1 MPAVTP
7 VFIPGLLCTDYL
19 FASQREALARRD
31 YLADTLQHDLITE
44 MAEAALAGVDG
55 MVVPIGLSMGGYV
68 ALEMARLAPQRVAG
82 MALLSTNCRAD
93 TDDQRAQRRDA
104 IKMAA
109 HKGFQGVTRHLL
121 PRLLSDRARAD
132 EALVANVL
140 KMARDVGRHVFA
152 SQQNAIMHRQPQ
164 HETLAAFKAPL
175 LVLCG
180 KEDILT
186 PPDLSVEMADL
197 APQSDLRLVEGVGH
211 LSSLEAPDQVTA
223 ALVDLLARL
232 D

>member
-1 MPAVTP
+1 
-7 VFIPGLLCTDYL
+7 
-19 FASQREALARRD
+19 
-31 YLADTLQHDLITE
+31 
-44 MAEAALAGVDG
+44 
-55 MVVPIGLSMGGYV
+55 
-68 ALEMARLAPQRVAG
+68 
-82 MALLSTNCRAD
+82 
-93 TDDQRAQRRDA
+93 
-104 IKMAA
+104 
-109 HKGFQGVTRHLL
+109 
-121 PRLLSDRARAD
+121 
-132 EALVANVL
+132 
-140 KMARDVGRHVFA
+140 
-152 SQQNAIMHRQPQ
+152 RQPQ

-211 LSSLEAPDQVTA
+211 LSSLEAPDLVTA